1 MVRYRVKVTRAGT
14 IYIALTL
21 ALGIAAVNTGSSL
34 LYLILSVMLSAMAL
48 SGLSSL
54 VNLLGIKV
62 RARPAGEVFAGMKAS
77 FLMEIE
83 NRKPFPAFLIAIE
96 GGEGRATVPYLP
108 PWGRSQVF
116 LPLLFP
122 RRGWQRVP
130 PLRIVSSHPFGL
142 FRRGFWMRTGDRCL
156 VYPRPIPAPE
166 PLPSSEPKGERRGGE
181 RGKGPEGDFFG
192 VRPFSPGDSFR
203 LVHWQA
209 TARVAHFMV
218 KEYREE
224 ERGPF
229 LLHLDEGLDLEFALG
244 KLTFLASRLLQKG
257 YAVGVELPH
266 LFIPPSWGE
275 GQRRRILEALALYE

>member
-1 MVRYRVKVTRAGT
+1 MVRYRVKVTKAGT
-14 IYIALTL
+14 IYVALTL
-21 ALGIAAVNTGSSL
+21 VLGVAAVNTGSSL

-54 VNLLGIKV
+54 VNLLGIEV
-62 RARPAGEVFAGMKAS
+62 RARPAGEVFAGMKAP

-96 GGEGRATVPYLP
+96 SGEGKATVPYLP

-116 LPLLFP
+116 LPLLFH

-142 FRRGFWMRTGDRCL
+142 FWRGFWKRAGDRFL
-156 VYPRPIPAPE
+156 VYPHPIPAPE
-166 PLPSSEPKGERRGGE
+166 PLPSSYLKGERRGGE
-181 RGKGPEGDFFG
+181 RRRSEGDFFG
-192 VRPFSPGDSFR
+192 VRPFFPGDSFR

-209 TARVAHFMV
+209 TARVARFMV

-224 ERGPF
+224 ERGSF
-229 LLHLDEGLDLEFALG
+229 LLRLEEGLDLEDALG
-244 KLTFLASRLLQKG
+244 RLTFLASRLLQKG
-257 YAVGVELPH
+257 YAVGVKLPH